1 MATNKETMVVIA
13 EGVGFHDPTEA
24 EKLAGEIAVRIAF
37 DASDNFMA
45 ATEGMKLKTVQ
56 AIVKDLEE
64 AEPESMIAILKA
76 LFLASNMEAAVKELE
91 LLDLCSTYDEYSYD
105 FFQDAFLD
113 TDAIDWY
120 CVENWLPDKN
130 KECSKLN

>member
-24 EKLAGEIAVRIAF
+24 ENLAGEIAVRIAF
-37 DASDNFMA
+37 DASDNFMT

-64 AEPESMIAILKA
+64 AEPESMIAILILNCKT
-76 LFLASNMEAAVKELE
+76 KG
-91 LLDLCSTYDEYSYD
+91 LCQKRRNRCLRRQKQQTI
-105 FFQDAFLD
+105 FFRSGNEF
-113 TDAIDWY
+113 I
-120 CVENWLPDKN
+120 
-130 KECSKLN
+130 